1 MALRLLVKRRASLA
15 NAALFGLVSDGAV
28 FALSYA
34 TVDRKRREI
43 KRRHELAVRE
53 E

>member
-15 NAALFGLVSDGAV
+15 NAVLFGLVSDGAV